1 MRIFVFA
8 HNTAELKYTI
18 PTTTLPVQEIIP
30 QVIAHF
36 TDQTTLI
43 VKAPPGAGKSTLLP
57 LTFLNEPWLEGKK
70 IIVLEPRRLAAK
82 TIATRMSQLLGEQA
96 GETVGYRIRFETKIS
111 DKTRIEVVTEG
122 ILTRMLQSDNN
133 LTEVALVI
141 FDEFHERSIHADV
154 ALALCREAQLT
165 KRNDLRLLIM
175 SATMDLPELSAK
187 LNATIIQSEGK
198 QYPVTV
204 HYTGESETDMQ
215 LLPALTARIIKKASK
230 DNKGDILV
238 FLPGQA
244 EINGCKELLE
254 NKLTNTVIHTLYGQ
268 LPFAQQQAAL
278 LPDKDGKRKVVLA
291 TSIAE
296 TSLTIEGVTTVVDS
310 GFGKR
315 SKFDPESGLSRLETV
330 YISVDA
336 ADQRAGRAGRLSAG
350 TCYRMWS
357 ERQHENLQRHHQ
369 PEIETTDLSSLVLEM
384 AIWGIPNVYN
394 MVWLTPPP
402 KSHVKQARETLH
414 YIEALERNKVTPH
427 GKKIHQLPCNPRIA
441 HMLLKSEE
449 LEQEA
454 LATDIAAVIEEK
466 DPLSAKEAGV
476 DINERIKAL
485 RRFRRNDGKGRAFG
499 IIERVA
505 KSYRDLME
513 VEVSNEPFDSFITGL
528 LLAYAYP
535 ERVAFARPGNQ
546 SQFQLA
552 NGTYAQFTH
561 KDSLANESWISVAR
575 MDNREGTGK
584 IFMASPLNPKDLK
597 TMVKNVASVQWDL
610 ITNDLI
616 VCTELRIGQIVLKSI
631 PMDDPEEDIRAKALC
646 DVVKKQGR
654 ELLNFTPEFKQWQA
668 AMFEAQQ
675 LNPLAKFP
683 DVDTD
688 SLLLSCEDWLTPL
701 AEEIEEKEDLKELDL
716 LQIISA
722 KIPKELL
729 KLV

>member
-1 MRIFVFA
+1 
-8 HNTAELKYTI
+8 LKYTI
-18 PTTTLPVQEIIP
+18 PTTTLPVQEIVP
-30 QVIAHF
+30 QVINHF
-36 TDQTTLI
+36 QDNTTLI

-57 LTFLNEPWLEGKK
+57 LTFLNESWLEGKK

-122 ILTRMLQSDNN
+122 ILTRMLQTDNT
-133 LTEVALVI
+133 LKDVALVI

-187 LNATIIQSEGK
+187 LKAKIIESEGR
-198 QYPVTV
+198 QYPVEI
-204 HYTGESETDMQ
+204 HYTGVTDMH
-215 LLPALTARIIKKASK
+215 LLPELTARVVSKASK

-244 EINGCKELLE
+244 EINACRDLLD
-254 NKLTNTVIHTLYGQ
+254 NKLSNTVVHTLYGQ

-278 LPDKDGKRKVVLA
+278 LPDQTGKRKVVLA

-315 SKFDPESGLSRLETV
+315 SKFDPQSGLSRLETV
-330 YISVDA
+330 NISVDA

-357 ERQHENLQRHHQ
+357 KAQHETLQKHHQ
-369 PEIETTDLSSLVLEM
+369 PEIEITDLSSLVLEM
-384 AIWGIPNVYN
+384 AVWGISNIYN

-402 KSHVKQARETLH
+402 QSHVKQAKETLH
-414 YIEALERNKVTPH
+414 YIDALDRNKVTAH

-441 HMLLKSEE
+441 HMLLMAEK

-454 LATDIAAVIEEK
+454 LATDIAAIIEEK
-466 DPLSAKEAGV
+466 DPLTIKEAGV

-499 IIERVA
+499 LIERVA
-505 KSYRDLME
+505 RSYRDLME
-513 VEVSNEPFDSFITGL
+513 IEVENEGFDSFMTGL
-528 LLAYAYP
+528 LLAHAYP

-552 NGTYAQFTH
+552 NGTYAQFSH
-561 KDSLANESWISVAR
+561 KDSLSRESWVSVSHIDA
-575 MDNREGTGK
+575 REGTGK

-597 TMVKNVASVQWDL
+597 GMVKTAVSVHWDL
-610 ITNDLI
+610 ISNDLI
-616 VCTELRIGQIVLKSI
+616 VHTELRIGKIVLKSF
-631 PMDDPEEDIRAKALC
+631 PMDDPTDEERSRALC
-646 DVVKKQGR
+646 DVVKKDGR
-654 ELLNFTPEFKQWQA
+654 ELLHFTPEFEQWQA
-668 AMFEAQQ
+668 AMFRAQQ
-675 LNPLAKFP
+675 QHPLAQFP
-683 DVDTD
+683 DVDTE
-688 SLLLSCEDWLTPL
+688 SLLLTCDDWLTPF
-701 AEEIEEKEDLKELDL
+701 ADEIEEKDDLKKLDL

-722 KIPKELL
+722 RIPKELL
-729 KLV
+729 KLVD